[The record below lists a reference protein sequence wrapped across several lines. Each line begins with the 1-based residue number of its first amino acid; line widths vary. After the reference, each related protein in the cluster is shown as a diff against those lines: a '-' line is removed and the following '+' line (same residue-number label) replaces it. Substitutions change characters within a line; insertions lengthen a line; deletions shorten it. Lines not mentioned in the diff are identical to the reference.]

1 MKARELDRR
10 SAGGT
15 ELCLGNAR
23 DVSAWGVL
31 DDLSRRCGRH
41 LLDRHCSGSICS
53 RHIRRD
59 CTLADG
65 ILGGRLIDQSEK
77 QASLIPIYFGADP
90 AYLIRGLS
98 ADIST
103 RECIF
108 DLVDNSID
116 AARNEV
122 LGRAD
127 TRFDKHGLPS
137 SYRGFH
143 IDIDLTPS
151 TVRVRDDCSGMDE
164 QELSRRAF
172 RTGAKSQHPFGIGH
186 FGVGLKRA
194 IFKLGT
200 EVSLQTDNGRE
211 AFSFA
216 FDEDAVL
223 AAGDEPLTAI
233 RAATSG
239 EKGNALEVSKL
250 RPDVAADVGSS
261 QWVDQLADGLR
272 RRYGIF
278 TRKGLT
284 IRLCG
289 HPILPFG
296 PTVRTEDVGPVRH
309 ASQTMQTKA
318 GVKIF
323 AEAGLHE
330 DYRIKGLESD
340 YDEMRHR
347 AISNELGWYV
357 VCNDRIILVADRT
370 DRTGWTTGW
379 HNEYAGFLGWV
390 HYVAADP
397 ELLPWDSKKS
407 GINESN
413 DAHRESV
420 SWLKGIADEFRAQKN
435 RLRDRSGKQ
444 RAEIPLPSS
453 PAGSPGNRNG
463 APPTAPQRQSLPS
476 VGRLTHTETHSTLF
490 HSCDI
495 KTSSPKVRSLA
506 DEAARM
512 EINDFPYGAAFLLR
526 AFFEIVLTDYLKRK
540 ARYGEVKQFVFDRQA
555 AQDRAFTEEQ
565 KRNFVPTLENVLDWL
580 LKNDDAFPEHER
592 RTCRRGCESFKSHV
606 KRING
611 IVHED
616 GTLTGAAQVVTFRN
630 DVIPTLRILLE
641 H

>member
-1 MKARELDRR
+1 MA
-10 SAGGT
+10 
-15 ELCLGNAR
+15 
-23 DVSAWGVL
+23 
-31 DDLSRRCGRH
+31 
-41 LLDRHCSGSICS
+41 
-53 RHIRRD
+53 
-59 CTLADG
+59 
-65 ILGGRLIDQSEK
+65 DQSEK
-77 QASLIPIYFGADP
+77 QTSSVPIYFGADP
-90 AYLIRGLS
+90 AYLLKGLS

-103 RECIF
+103 QECIF

-122 LGRAD
+122 FGRD
-127 TRFDKHGLPS
+127 GTQFDQHGLPA

-143 IDIDLTPS
+143 IEIDLTTS
-151 TVRVRDDCSGMDE
+151 LVRVSDDCSGMDE

-200 EVSLQTDNGRE
+200 EFSLQTDNGRQ
-211 AFSFA
+211 AFGFSF
-216 FDEDAVL
+216 DEAAVL
-223 AAGDEPLTAI
+223 AAGDEPL
-233 RAATSG
+233 AATRSVTSG
-239 EKGNALEVSKL
+239 SKGSTLEVSGL
-250 RPDVAADVGSS
+250 HSDVSADIGSS
-261 QWVDQLADGLR
+261 QWVEQLEDRLR

-289 HPILPFG
+289 RAILPFG
-296 PTVRTEDVGPVRH
+296 PTVRDVSVGPVHH
-309 ASQTMQTKA
+309 ASQTMQTKS

-330 DYRIKGLESD
+330 GYRVKGLESD

-347 AISNELGWYV
+347 AISNEGGWYV

-370 DRTGWTTGW
+370 DRTGWTAGW

-420 SWLKGIADEFRAQKN
+420 RWLKEIADEFRAQKN
-435 RLRDRSGKQ
+435 RLRDRNGKQ
-444 RAEIPLPSS
+444 RAESPRPSS
-453 PAGSPGNRNG
+453 QADNHEKRNG
-463 APPTAPQRQSLPS
+463 ALTVPQRRSSPS
-476 VGRLTHTETHSTLF
+476 PEGRLTHTESLSTLF
-490 HSCDI
+490 HPCDI

-506 DEAARM
+506 DEAARL

-540 ARYGEVKQFVFDRQA
+540 ARYGDVKQFVYEIQA
-555 AQDRAFTEEQ
+555 AQGRAFTEGQ
-565 KRNFVPTLENVLDWL
+565 KRNFSPTLENVLDWL

-592 RTCRRGCESFKSHV
+592 RTCRRGCENFKGHV

-616 GTLTGAAQVVTFRN
+616 GMLTGATQVIDFRN